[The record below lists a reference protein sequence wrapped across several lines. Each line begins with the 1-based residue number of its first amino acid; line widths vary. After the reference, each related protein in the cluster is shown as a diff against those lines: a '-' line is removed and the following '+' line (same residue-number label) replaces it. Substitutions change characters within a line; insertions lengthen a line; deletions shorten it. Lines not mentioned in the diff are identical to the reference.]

1 MIKIDLKSNSFKNVK
16 SIKTNMKAELTK
28 TELSLLFPAMA
39 EAVEQVY
46 AFW

>member
-16 SIKTNMKAELTK
+16 GIKTNMKAELTK
-28 TELSLLFPAMA
+28 AGLSLLFPAMA

-46 AFW
+46 AF